1 MSPQINN
8 QLGCLDDQV
17 TRRQQIGV
25 KAGTAQEAEAA
36 GAAAVGEDAQEAQ
49 FQKPKMSGRMKR
61 PAACPKS
68 LGKRS
73 KGSAD
78 IKPATED
85 GVPAPMEVDSGSLH
99 DQKVEMLAPMEVDSG
114 DDGELPA
121 PMEVKPGSSHD
132 QHEVPAPTETEDGL
146 APSLAAKPKAKAKV
160 KAKAGSKAKA
170 KAGSKAKAKVKAGK
184 AVEEAASETANDS
197 DPDKVAS
204 DDDFDRATVLFDAN
218 PAHAA
223 FYKGPEDVPL
233 PPSSAEEASEP
244 EAVPKP
250 SGKGRGRGRG
260 GRGKAGSGRGGKGR
274 GNPAGV
280 EDVAAKDAAPKPGK
294 SGKGRGRGRGAKQA
308 AVGDQERL
316 TFAKRPVPTRQGMN
330 LKRFFAIRDAF
341 NNIVRPR
348 VSDAPSKQED
358 LIGLGFATFL

>member
-1 MSPQINN
+1 
-8 QLGCLDDQV
+8 
-17 TRRQQIGV
+17 
-25 KAGTAQEAEAA
+25 
-36 GAAAVGEDAQEAQ
+36 
-49 FQKPKMSGRMKR
+49 
-61 PAACPKS
+61 
-68 LGKRS
+68 
-73 KGSAD
+73 
-78 IKPATED
+78 
-85 GVPAPMEVDSGSLH
+85 
-99 DQKVEMLAPMEVDSG
+99 
-114 DDGELPA
+114 
-121 PMEVKPGSSHD
+121 MEVKPGSSHD

-146 APSLAAKPKAKAKV
+146 APSLAAKPKAKAK
-160 KAKAGSKAKA
+160 AGSRAKA

-197 DPDKVAS
+197 DPVAS

-233 PPSSAEEASEP
+233 PTSSTEEDSEP

-250 SGKGRGRGRG
+250 SGNGRGRGRG
-260 GRGKAGSGRGGKGR
+260 GRGKKGSGRGGKGR
-274 GNPAGV
+274 GNPARV

-294 SGKGRGRGRGAKQA
+294 SGKGRGRGRGAKWA

-330 LKRFFAIRDAF
+330 LKRFSAIRDAF

-358 LIGLGFATFL
+358 LIGLGFAMFL